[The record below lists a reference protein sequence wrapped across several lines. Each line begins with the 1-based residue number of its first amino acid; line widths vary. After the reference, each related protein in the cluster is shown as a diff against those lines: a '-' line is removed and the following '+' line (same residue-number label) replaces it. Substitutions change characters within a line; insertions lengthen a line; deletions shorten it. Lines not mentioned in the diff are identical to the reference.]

1 MQSKTSPKKSTQ
13 VVDNK
18 HFMIYEA
25 IEFCD
30 GSNAEIMLAID
41 SSTTVNTPF
50 HRTTFRAYGDCDE
63 RPIPN
68 TFS

>member
-1 MQSKTSPKKSTQ
+1 VLFSNDGVFRVKTTA
-13 VVDNK
+13 
-18 HFMIYEA
+18 IYEA

-30 GSNAEIMLAID
+30 GSNAKIMLAID

>member
-1 MQSKTSPKKSTQ
+1 VLLSNYGVFRVKTTA
-13 VVDNK
+13 
-18 HFMIYEA
+18 IYEA

-50 HRTTFRAYGDCDE
+50 LRATFRAYGDCDE

-68 TFS
+68 TFT

>member
-1 MQSKTSPKKSTQ
+1 VLFSNDGVFRVKTTA
-13 VVDNK
+13 
-18 HFMIYEA
+18 IYEA